1 LDFRRLE
8 TAKNALANVAFAPDQ
23 WENTL
28 REVAAACGTGRAQL
42 VAFGGPNFIP
52 FNRTNDIDPAFINEF
67 PQIDGGSPEVN
78 WRVACAG
85 APFQLARE
93 TDYAEARKRIRRGVY
108 DDFVSHFDLPY
119 GCQCVLTQKPGL
131 MIGMAVLRQRAD
143 SWSTPEDC
151 EAFLALAPHVL
162 QAVRTQLAIGEEAA
176 HLLSNSLDAMQAAA
190 MVLDGFGHIRS
201 VTPAADLMLRKGDI
215 LRAFGER
222 LSAARIASDI
232 LLQKAIADILS
243 ERAGSARLVLLGEDV
258 TEVACHLVAYP
269 QREHEFGF
277 APRVLVL
284 LKQPEHLGA
293 SHAEDLVRMFGLTA
307 SEAHVAI
314 AAANG
319 QSREQIA
326 MTRKKSS
333 GTVNAQF
340 KSIFRKMDVSRE
352 AELVSFINR
361 ILR

>member
-1 LDFRRLE
+1 MDFRRLE
-8 TAKNALANVAFAPDQ
+8 AAKHALANVAFAPHR
-23 WENTL
+23 WEDTL

-52 FNRTNDIDPAFINEF
+52 FNRTNDIDPAFITDF

-108 DDFVSHFDLPY
+108 DDFVSQFDLPY

-131 MIGMAVLRQRAD
+131 MIGMAVLRHHAD
-143 SWSTPEDC
+143 GWSSSEDC
-151 EAFLALAPHVL
+151 ESFLALAPHVL
-162 QAVRTQLAIGEEAA
+162 EAVRTQLAIGEEAS
-176 HLLSNSLDAMQAAA
+176 HLLSNSLDAMQASAL
-190 MVLDGFGHIRS
+190 VLDGFGHIRS
-201 VTPAADLMLRKGDI
+201 ITPAADLMLRNGDV
-215 LRAFGER
+215 LRAYGER
-222 LSAARIASDI
+222 LSAARIASD
-232 LLQKAIADILS
+232 LFLQKAIADLLS
-243 ERAGSARLVLLGEDV
+243 ERAASARLILQGEDM

-269 QREHEFGF
+269 RREHEFGF
-277 APRVLVL
+277 APRILVL
-284 LKQPEHLGA
+284 LKQPEQLGA
-293 SHAEDLVRMFGLTA
+293 SHAEDLVRMFGLTV

-319 QSREQIA
+319 LSREQIA
-326 MTRKKSS
+326 RTRKKSA

-352 AELVSFINR
+352 AELVSMVNR